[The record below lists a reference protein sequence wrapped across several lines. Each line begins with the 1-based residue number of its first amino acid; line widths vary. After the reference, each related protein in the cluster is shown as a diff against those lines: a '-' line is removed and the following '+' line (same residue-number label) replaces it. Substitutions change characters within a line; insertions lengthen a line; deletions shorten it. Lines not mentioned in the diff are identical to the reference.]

1 MQVHTDQTRYLMVL
15 NIILRKCMDTLKL
28 AKVGR
33 EFYDPQ
39 GEIKLQQWKLA
50 LWPGY
55 TTSIRQHDTK
65 ILLNCDT
72 KFKVRLLKN
81 LKSNLRSSQRRRQS
95 SRSNWSLKTM
105 RHN

>member
-1 MQVHTDQTRYLMVL
+1 MLVL

-39 GEIKLQQWKLA
+39 GEIRLQQWKLA

-72 KFKVRLLKN
+72 KFKVLI
-81 LKSNLRSSQRRRQS
+81 SSTEFEIRSGHFYQ
-95 SRSNWSLKTM
+95 
-105 RHN
+105 